1 MANGKTVALREA
13 LEAHRQ
19 AQFEYDR
26 LIRAV
31 AIAETVLGLTR
42 EALEAAT
49 AAIKNEGPDG
59 N

>member
-19 AQFEYDR
+19 AQYEYDR

-49 AAIKNEGPDG
+49 AAIKEEGAE
-59 N
+59 